1 MGLAPNKR
9 EHILRLPANLRYDY
23 GMSPKRSSFDAS
35 PSMLG
40 YLYQVR
46 MALVLLL
53 RKVKSDPGASVALEN
68 FDDIS
73 FHSGGDVLE
82 QLQTKLV
89 SAKSLTDTSVDL
101 WKTLRVWSEQFYQ
114 GSLDPA
120 STTLTLLTTAEAPIG
135 SAAAYLRVENRNH
148 SKALEILEQITSQ
161 SKNAANQKGFQAF
174 NRLSKTR
181 RSQLVRSVYVLDKS
195 PDMTEAGNLLRQEL
209 RVATVPK
216 NIEAFASRVEGW
228 WFGVAVQQLSGQ
240 RAFIKGSALL
250 DELSD
255 LREQFRLDALPIDFA
270 EVALPTD
277 LSFDDSTFVKQLQY
291 INLAAARITSAKLDF
306 YRATRQRGRWIDDQV
321 ISSAELTDFERRLVE
336 NWLDLFEGCRQECD
350 GSDKPRT
357 GREIYGR
364 TLRTPQ
370 LLIRAGCTEPFVMRG
385 SYHFL
390 ADIPKV
396 GWHPEYETLLKKP
409 DDEK

>member
-1 MGLAPNKR
+1 
-9 EHILRLPANLRYDY
+9 
-23 GMSPKRSSFDAS
+23 MSAKLSSFDAS

-73 FHSGGDVLE
+73 FHSGGNVLE

-89 SAKSLTDTSVDL
+89 SAKTLLDTSVDL

-135 SAAAYLRVENRNH
+135 SAAAYLGVEDRNH
-148 SKALEILEQITSQ
+148 SKALEILEKITIQ

-174 NRLSKTR
+174 NRLPKTR
-181 RSQLVRSVYVLDKS
+181 RSQLIRSVYVLAKS
-195 PDMTEAGNLLRQEL
+195 PDMAEAGNLLRQEL

-228 WFGVAVQQLSGQ
+228 WFGEAVQQLSGQ
-240 RAFIKGSALL
+240 QPFLKGSALL

-270 EVALPTD
+270 EVTLPAD
-277 LSFDDSTFVKQLQY
+277 SSLDDSTFVKQLQY
-291 INLAAARITSAKLDF
+291 INLGATRITSAKLDF

-321 ISSAELTDFERRLVE
+321 ISNAELSNFERRLVE

-350 GSDKPRT
+350 GSDKQRT

-385 SYHFL
+385 SYHSL

-396 GWHPEYETLLKKP
+396 GWHPEYENLLRDPSNGK
-409 DDEK
+409 

>member
-1 MGLAPNKR
+1 
-9 EHILRLPANLRYDY
+9 
-23 GMSPKRSSFDAS
+23 MSPKSSSFDAS

-53 RKVKSDPGASVALEN
+53 QKVKSDPGASVALEN

-73 FHSGGDVLE
+73 FHSGGNILE

-89 SAKSLTDTSVDL
+89 SAKSLTDSSVDL
-101 WKTLRVWSEQFYQ
+101 WKTLRVWSEQFHQ

-120 STTLTLLTTAEAPIG
+120 STTLTLLTTAEAPVG
-135 SAAAYLRVENRNH
+135 SAAAYLRVENRSL
-148 SKALEILEQITSQ
+148 SKALEILEKITSQ
-161 SKNAANQKGFQAF
+161 SKNVANQKGFEAF
-174 NRLSKTR
+174 NRLSKIR
-181 RSQLVRSVYVLDKS
+181 KSQLLRSVYVLDKS
-195 PDMTEAGNLLRQEL
+195 PDMTKAEKLLRQEL
-209 RVATVPK
+209 RVATAPK

-270 EVALPTD
+270 EVALPKD
-277 LSFDDSTFVKQLQY
+277 WSFDDSKFVKQLQY
-291 INLAAARITSAKLDF
+291 INLSAARITSAKLDF

-321 ISSAELTDFERRLVE
+321 ISSEELTDFERRLVE
-336 NWLDLFEGCRQECD
+336 NWLDLFEDCRQECD
-350 GSDKPRT
+350 GSNKPRT

-364 TLRTPQ
+364 TLRTSH
-370 LLIRAGCTEPFVMRG
+370 LLIRPGCTEPFVMRG
-385 SYHFL
+385 SYHLL

-396 GWHPEYETLLKKP
+396 GWHPEYESLLEQP
-409 DDEK
+409 SDEK